1 MLKSVL
7 ELARELAAGRTTSRA
22 LTEAMLAR
30 IDDPNGEGSR
40 VFVRVDRDGALAA
53 ADHWDR
59 MRKLGHVPGPIAGLP
74 VSIKD
79 LFDIQGQP
87 TPAGST
93 FLVHEKAAA
102 DAPVVARLRA
112 AGAVLIGRTN
122 MTEFAYSGLGLNP
135 HYGTPGNPFD
145 RARVPGG
152 SSSGAGVSV
161 ADGMSV
167 IGLGTDTGGSVRIP
181 AAFCGIVGFKPTAR
195 RIPLAGGV
203 PLSTTLDSYGPLVP
217 SVACA
222 AIADAILAGEEPSVP
237 EALPISGLRLGVITN
252 FVTDALDQTVAR
264 ACERALARLSRQG
277 ARLVDLRLDALE
289 EIPKANRTGGF
300 AASEAYAWH
309 RPYLETHKDAYDP
322 QVRSRILM
330 GAGMSAADYV
340 DLLRRRVE
348 IRAMADRA
356 SAPFDAL
363 LAPTIAIVPPRM
375 DEVARDEEYRRINML
390 ILRNPSLFNFLD
402 RCALTLP
409 IQEPGELPVGLM
421 AIGETMGDRRLL
433 AVGRAL
439 EAALRV

>member
-1 MLKSVL
+1 MLKTIL
-7 ELARELAAGRTTSRA
+7 ELAADLAQGRTTSRA

-30 IDDPNGEGSR
+30 IDDPAGEGSR
-40 VFVRVDRDGALAA
+40 VFIKVDRDGALAA

-59 MRKLGHVPGPIAGLP
+59 ARKLGLAPSPIAGLP

-87 TPAGST
+87 TPAGSK
-93 FLVHEKAAA
+93 FLTRRKAAA

-112 AGAVLIGRTN
+112 AGAVLVGRTN

-161 ADGMSV
+161 ADGMAV

-222 AIADAILAGEEPSVP
+222 AIADAILAGEEPTAP
-237 EALPISGLRLGVITN
+237 EALPIAGLRLGVISN
-252 FVTDALDQTVAR
+252 FVTEGLDETVAR
-264 ACERALARLSRQG
+264 AYERALARLSQQG

-309 RPYLETHKDAYDP
+309 RPYLEKHKDEYDP
-322 QVRSRILM
+322 QVRTRILL
-330 GAGMSAADYV
+330 GAGMSAADYI
-340 DLLRRRVE
+340 DLLGRRIE
-348 IRAMADRA
+348 ICAMADRA

-363 LAPTIAIVPPRM
+363 LAPTIAIVPPRK
-375 DEVARDEEYRRINML
+375 DELVRDEEYRRINML

-409 IQEPGELPVGLM
+409 IQAKGELPAGLM
-421 AIGETMGDRRLL
+421 VIGETMGDRRLL

-439 EAALRV
+439 EAALRP